1 MPGGGYI
8 FITAVRN
15 CKAASDQRET
25 PTKPPPPHYPSP
37 APLGM
42 SSFYAEF
49 LFADSRCPFCDEFL
63 IRRMFNCGR
72 SRSVGGGGGGGAI
85 RARARRFCRGRPGL
99 PSSAPIKLARQH
111 CRSLSAAG
119 VNWKSDY
126 IGDKAQRLSEEMS
139 LRIVRVP
146 NQNTAQIKK
155 SLSK

>member
-15 CKAASDQRET
+15 CKAASDQRES
-25 PTKPPPPHYPSP
+25 PTKPPPHYPSP

-49 LFADSRCPFCDEFL
+49 LFADSRCPFCDEVL

-72 SRSVGGGGGGGAI
+72 SRSVGGGAAQSA
-85 RARARRFCRGRPGL
+85 RARALRFCRGRPGL

-111 CRSLSAAG
+111 FRSLSAAG

-126 IGDKAQRLSEEMS
+126 IGDKAQRLSEEMT
-139 LRIVRVP
+139 LRIVRIP